1 MRWRIKMNVKTN
13 KPETLVLHAGLIARS
28 TPTTIGRL
36 AALLYGI
43 AAYLVFSITFLYAIG
58 FVEGLLVS
66 KTIDTAT
73 AAPMAQAL
81 LVNLVLM
88 SIFANST
95 VLWRA
100 RVSSSGG
107 QDSCRLQSNARLTC
121 YSPAWRWPSCSGSG
135 APCRPSSGTSRIL
148 VSQELCAE

>member
-13 KPETLVLHAGLIARS
+13 KPETLVLHAGVIARS

-66 KTIDTAT
+66 KTIDTGT
-73 AAPMAQAL
+73 AAPMVQAL

-88 SIFANST
+88 SIFAIQHS
-95 VLWRA
+95 VMARP

-107 QDSCRLQSNARLTC
+107 QNSCRLQLNARLTC

-135 APCRPSSGTSRIL
+135 GPCRPSCGTSRIP
-148 VSQELCAE
+148 VWQWP